1 MTSRMKCASK
11 MLRFGI
17 PPSRFSALVVAVHF
31 SSNSQP
37 RQSGLRSHSTRRGG
51 NESTLGSVLKR
62 NIFRGGRSK
71 EGGGEICP
79 DESSGLIPSG
89 GENQNDAKSE
99 GTRGGPPGRGSKS

>member
-71 EGGGEICP
+71 EGGGEI
-79 DESSGLIPSG
+79 GTYQTFGVIASG
-89 GENQNDAKSE
+89 GVYPKNVKT
-99 GTRGGPPGRGSKS
+99 G

>member
-62 NIFRGGRSK
+62 NIFRGGGSK
-71 EGGGEICP
+71 GGGSGIGP
-79 DESSGLIPSG
+79 DETSGLITSG
-89 GENQNDAKSE
+89 GGKQNEAK
-99 GTRGGPPGRGSKS
+99 TQRRRVGPP